1 MNERVADEYK
11 SILVDKGLELRRKL
25 RINVQY
31 VIEVTF
37 TESNYFIC
45 NFDPGVSENMGTVE
59 GAFRSESSIPSMSYQ
74 PLF

>member
-1 MNERVADEYK
+1 MGERVVDEYK

-37 TESNYFIC
+37 TECNYFIC
-45 NFDPGVSENMGTVE
+45 NFGPGVSENMDTME
-59 GAFRSESSIPSMSYQ
+59 GAFRSESSIPSMS
-74 PLF
+74 